1 MAQMTGAEALTRLL
15 LPEAVPFV
23 FGIAGGKLNPL
34 LHAISREPSIRYL
47 GVRHEASGPLMG
59 AGIAAASGRICVALG
74 EMGPGSANLVGGMG
88 TAFNNN
94 LPLLLITSNNH
105 HAAAYPGRGMFM
117 DLDTHALLK
126 PLTKWSAVV
135 HDGRRLPELV
145 REAFRHALT
154 GRRGPVHLD
163 VPQEVFTARLDFDEA
178 ELTLP
183 PSAYRVTEGP
193 RAPAGQIARAAEM
206 LAGAQRPVL
215 IAGGGVVSAGG
226 GAQFRRLLDLLGA
239 PALATQMGIG
249 TVPTDSPWFIGHGGI
264 IGGDAIPV
272 ALREADVVLAVG
284 CRFSS
289 WLWDE
294 AGALTT
300 RGARLIN
307 VNIDPT
313 SIGANAPH
321 ALGIWAD
328 AASALDDLTAALQG
342 RVMTD
347 RAGWLSKLRGIHADY
362 RTKLDRMAED
372 EGAVMHPARL
382 GTALGRLLPR
392 DALIAYDGGHT
403 SFWSND
409 LTPAL
414 AERTRFHEPGMCQ
427 LGFGTPYALALQ
439 LLHPGRPVFNIC
451 GDGAFGFTLAEL
463 DTARRY
469 GLPII
474 NVIHNNASWGVIRMG
489 QRKSFDFSF
498 GTDLEGI
505 DYADVARGFGCHGE
519 RVTKVEELGPAL
531 ERSMAAGL
539 PAVIDCHVR
548 FEAHPSMPYFAR
560 MNAYG
565 FQAGSGGGGPHAAL
579 LKGA

>member
-1 MAQMTGAEALTRLL
+1 MVQMTGAEALTRLL
-15 LPEAVPFV
+15 VPEAVPFV

-74 EMGPGSANLVGGMG
+74 EMGPGSSNLVGGLG

-94 LPLLLITSNNH
+94 LPLLLVTSNNH
-105 HAAAYPGRGMFM
+105 HAAAYPNRGMFM

-135 HDGRRLPELV
+135 HDGRRLPDLV
-145 REAFRHALT
+145 RDAFRQALT

-163 VPQEVFTARLDFDEA
+163 VPQEIFTAKFEFEEEA
-178 ELTLP
+178 LSLP
-183 PSAYRVTEGP
+183 PSTYRAVEGP
-193 RAPAGQIARAAEM
+193 RASVVQITRAAEM
-206 LAGAQRPVL
+206 LAQAKRPVL
-215 IAGGGVVSAGG
+215 IAGGGVVSANGG
-226 GAQFRRLLDLLGA
+226 DLFRKLLALLKA

-249 TVPTDSPWFIGHGGI
+249 TVPSDSRYFIGHGGI
-264 IGGDAIPV
+264 IGGDAIPA
-272 ALREADVVLAVG
+272 ALAEADVVLAVG

-289 WLWDE
+289 WLWDDG
-294 AGALTT
+294 GALVK
-300 RGARLIN
+300 GDAELIN
-307 VNIDPT
+307 INIDPM
-313 SIGANAPH
+313 SLGANAPH

-328 AASALDDLTAALQG
+328 AASALTDLLAALDG
-342 RVMTD
+342 RSIPD
-347 RAGWLSKLRGIHADY
+347 RSGWLESLRNIHASY
-362 RTKLDRMAED
+362 RGKLQRMGED
-372 EGAVMHPARL
+372 DGPIMHPARL
-382 GTALGRLLPR
+382 GMALGELLPA

-409 LTPAL
+409 LTPANV
-414 AERTRFHEPGMCQ
+414 ERTRFHEPGMCQ
-427 LGFGTPYALALQ
+427 LGFGTPYAVALK
-439 LLHPGRPVFNIC
+439 LLHPDRPVFNIC
-451 GDGAFGFTLAEL
+451 GDGAFGFTLSEL

-474 NVIHNNASWGVIRMG
+474 NIIHNNASWGVIKMG
-489 QRKSFDFSF
+489 QRKTYDFSF
-498 GTDLEGI
+498 GTDLEGV

-519 RVTKVEELGPAL
+519 RVTTVEEIGPAL
-531 ERSMAAGL
+531 ERAMASGL

-565 FQAGSGGGGPHAAL
+565 YQKGVGGGPHTAL
-579 LKGA
+579 VKGA